1 VVQVTDFKD
10 RTVELRV
17 LLSARNSGA
26 QFDLRCAVREA
37 LLKFLQQNYPDS
49 LPRNRVEQYPHR
61 PRTEDAKRPDVRRGD
76 GSALAH

>member
-1 VVQVTDFKD
+1 
-10 RTVELRV
+10 
-17 LLSARNSGA
+17 
-26 QFDLRCAVREA
+26 VREA

-49 LPRNRVEQYPHR
+49 LPRNRVEQYPHP